1 MVCNAFLFTFL
12 ANKIFF
18 LSAKLSN
25 CDSTACINGVPS
37 LERISIKL
45 ANFFK
50 PETSHLDYTVKNNQ
64 YCAEGDP
71 HPNTEGHIQWANQLK
86 DFIDDHNLCPR

>member
-1 MVCNAFLFTFL
+1 MQDFF
-12 ANKIFF
+12 KIKKYPYVFYNT
-18 LSAKLSN
+18 LSKPVIDN
-25 CDSTACINGVPS
+25 EDIQMMWDKIDKN
-37 LERISIKL
+37 
-45 ANFFK
+45 NFFK

-71 HPNTEGHIQWANQLK
+71 HPNTEGHIQWANQLM